1 MRDKSKKV
9 RDKSKKVRAKSQKI
23 KKRGIMRFIKMWDLY
38 SEAIRM
44 KKAKVIEL
52 SLENLIDRQD
62 FLIVQ
67 GNDLAKSL
75 GGLKSFELRVL
86 DYCFRF
92 ILYI

>member
-1 MRDKSKKV
+1 
-9 RDKSKKVRAKSQKI
+9 
-23 KKRGIMRFIKMWDLY
+23 
-38 SEAIRM
+38 M

-86 DYCFRF
+86 DYCFSYVTKESSVNDVYTAYAIDIIKHFGTNCRSF
-92 ILYI
+92 